1 MHTAQLMPLPLT
13 VSCFSKIQ
21 TGFTILVLAHP
32 DSRGQRAVKRV
43 YVCRCVLD
51 FMSETGSQVSW
62 DEFSDSRCV
71 SPALSCDFDISD
83 TSWVDSADRSQP
95 GSEVSTPEPPPS
107 IWARFNSGIS
117 RFTLD
122 LGGKTAAAGIPS
134 IQVSDSPVLLFSTVY
149 LNRTPNPLVNT

>member
-21 TGFTILVLAHP
+21 TGFTFLVPSHLGHP
-32 DSRGQRAVKRV
+32 GQRAVC
-43 YVCRCVLD
+43 VCRCVLD

-83 TSWVDSADRSQP
+83 TSWADSAAAMSQP
-95 GSEVSTPEPPPS
+95 GSEVTTPEPPPS

-149 LNRTPNPLVNT
+149 LNRTPNRLVNT